1 MATFFVPFAGDKPAS
16 LDINGHRLVILS
28 RSAASL
34 EDGLPLVGAERIEKI
49 SVPRSKSKELEALT
63 EIGRSANSGVVIAP
77 PNIAME
83 DLIRDLEAQ
92 LPWLH

>member
-1 MATFFVPFAGDKPAS
+1 MATFYVPFAGDRPAS

-28 RSAASL
+28 RSRKSL
-34 EDGLPLVGAERIEKI
+34 RAGLPLVGAERIEKI
-49 SVPRSKSKELEALT
+49 TVPFTEAEELEALT

-77 PNIAME
+77 PNVAMQ
-83 DLIRDLEAQ
+83 DLIKDLEAQ